1 LKYFKFFYC
10 NRETTKYVFQVI
22 LIHFLLIF
30 TESKTFQQM
39 SQTISQ
45 SNYDL
50 TENHFSREIKT
61 FLFLSG
67 SGTVPNAPSELLE
80 IPILPFH
87 GCSTK
92 P

>member
-1 LKYFKFFYC
+1 
-10 NRETTKYVFQVI
+10 
-22 LIHFLLIF
+22 
-30 TESKTFQQM
+30 M
-39 SQTISQ
+39 SQIISQ

-50 TENHFSREIKT
+50 TENHFSGEIKT

-67 SGTVPNAPSELLE
+67 SETVPNAPSELLE